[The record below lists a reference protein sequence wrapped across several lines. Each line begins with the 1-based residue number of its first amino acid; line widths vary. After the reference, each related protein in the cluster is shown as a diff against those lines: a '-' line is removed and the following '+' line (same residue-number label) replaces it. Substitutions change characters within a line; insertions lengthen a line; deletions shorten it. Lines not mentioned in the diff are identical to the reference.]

1 MLRTTERW
9 QAEKSERWKKGR
21 DASDP
26 IVQPSSLPPP
36 VSKGTSGF
44 TVTELLIVLT
54 LIGILS
60 VISMPA
66 LKGFAATRRLKAS
79 AYTLRNLLTFA
90 RDMAVTDRTAHLVVL
105 DFDNQRYWLASSETF
120 DPSNPLTST
129 LTAQNSTVVAAAQNN
144 IQRNSGLQTSPTTGT
159 SASQAPLAR
168 ASGVLGVPYPM
179 EQNVTLATI
188 ITNHNGR
195 TVQVDSGVAYIYFSP
210 TATSEDAFVYLQNSR
225 NQIMSVTV
233 EAASGRVRVRQ
244 LTPQEIETLGFETA
258 DSF

>member
-9 QAEKSERWKKGR
+9 KAGKPERWKKGKN
-21 DASDP
+21 ASHP
-26 IVQPSSLPPP
+26 IFQSSNLPPP
-36 VSKGTSGF
+36 AATGTPGF
-44 TVTELLIVLT
+44 TITELLIVLT

-120 DPSNPLTST
+120 DPSNPLTSA

-144 IQRNSGLQTSPTTGT
+144 TQRNSGLQAGT
-159 SASQAPLAR
+159 SASQVPLAR
-168 ASGVLGVPYPM
+168 SSGVLGVPYPM

-210 TATSEDAFVYLQNSR
+210 TSTSEDTFVYLR
-225 NQIMSVTV
+225 NTWNQVMSVTV

-244 LTPQEIETLGFETA
+244 LTPQEIETLGFETS
-258 DSF
+258 DYF